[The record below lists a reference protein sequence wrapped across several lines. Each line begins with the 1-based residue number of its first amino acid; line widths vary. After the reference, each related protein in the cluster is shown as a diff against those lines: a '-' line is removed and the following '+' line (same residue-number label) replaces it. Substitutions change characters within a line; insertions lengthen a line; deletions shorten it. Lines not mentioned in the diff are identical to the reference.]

1 MLSRLHSVT
10 HLGLESHLV
19 EVEVDFAPA
28 VPKML
33 VVGLGDKAVQESK
46 ERIQSGITHSG
57 FEFPLGRIVVN
68 LAPADLAKN
77 GASFDLAI
85 ALGILRVGGFLKQM
99 PEKCL
104 LVGELSLSGRV
115 RAVPGI
121 INTCLFART
130 HGFKRVIIPRQ
141 NAAEAALITGLEII
155 PVESLRELVDYLHG
169 EREITPLPAGQTA
182 DTGEKNEELLP
193 NDFAYVQGQTMAK
206 RALEIAAAGGH
217 NVLMLGV
224 PGSGKTML
232 ARALPTILP
241 RMSESEII
249 EATRIRSVTTADGE
263 IVTTRPFRD
272 PHHTASHIALVGG
285 GAKLRPG
292 EISLAHRG
300 VLFMD
305 EFPEFKRE
313 VIEALRQP
321 LEDGHVTISRVSGTA
336 QYPAKF
342 ILVAAANPTP
352 SGFESGE
359 SSQYQS
365 VSPAAVNRY
374 KAKFSGP
381 IMDRIDLH
389 VPVDQPDKKALLRGK
404 LSESSRTIRA
414 RVEAARQ
421 IQQVR
426 FANSETTA
434 NAEMTSAQVREY
446 CQVSAQTKEFLDL
459 AIDKFTL
466 SARAYIR
473 VLKLARTIADLE
485 GTEVVQTAH
494 LAEALQFRPKL

>member
-1 MLSRLHSVT
+1 MISRLFSVT

-46 ERIQSGITHSG
+46 ERIQSSITQSG
-57 FEFPLGRIVVN
+57 FEFPLGRLVVN

-85 ALGILRVGGFLKQM
+85 ALGILHVGGFLRTL
-99 PEKCL
+99 PAESL
-104 LVGELSLSGRV
+104 VVGELALDGSV

-121 INTCLFART
+121 INTCLAARER
-130 HGFKRVIIPRQ
+130 GFKRVIIPKP
-141 NAAEAALITGLEII
+141 NAPEATLIRGIEII
-155 PVESLRELVDYLHG
+155 AVESLREVVDYLHE
-169 EREITPLPAGQTA
+169 EREIVPATKTTPLETVTT
-182 DTGEKNEELLP
+182 DSTLYP
-193 NDFAYVQGQTMAK
+193 NDFAYVQGQTLAK

-217 NVLMLGV
+217 NVLLIGV

-241 RMSESEII
+241 SMD
-249 EATRIRSVTTADGE
+249 EAEVVEVTQIRSVTEASPDP
-263 IVTTRPFRD
+263 VQTRPFRA

-313 VIEALRQP
+313 VIESLRQP
-321 LEDGHVTISRVSGTA
+321 LEDGYVTISRASGTVE
-336 QYPAKF
+336 YPAKF

-352 SGFESGE
+352 SGFEPGAG
-359 SSQYQS
+359 SQYQAL
-365 VSPAAVNRY
+365 SPVAVQRY

-389 VPVDQPDKKALLRGK
+389 VSVEQPKKTELLNRQ
-404 LSESSRTIRA
+404 LSEPSREIRS
-414 RVEAARQ
+414 RVEAAVTRQ
-421 IQQVR
+421 RNR
-426 FANSETTA
+426 FASSPTSV
-434 NAEMTSAQVREY
+434 NAEMSNAEVQTHCALSSE
-446 CQVSAQTKEFLDL
+446 TKEFLHL
-459 AIDKFTL
+459 AIDKFNL
-466 SARAYIR
+466 SARAYVRI
-473 VLKLARTIADLE
+473 LKIARTVADLA
-485 GTEVVQTAH
+485 GTEDVTTAH

>member
-10 HLGLESHLV
+10 HAGLESYLV

-85 ALGILRVGGFLKQM
+85 ALGILRVGGFLKSV
-99 PEKCL
+99 PEDCL
-104 LVGELSLSGRV
+104 LVGELSLSGEV

-121 INTCLFART
+121 INTCLFARG
-130 HGFKRVIIPRQ
+130 HGYKRVFIPRQ
-141 NAAEAALITGLEII
+141 NAAEAALITGLEIV

-169 EREITPLPAGQTA
+169 EREITPLTPATYVTREEPS
-182 DTGEKNEELLP
+182 DTLLP
-193 NDFAYVQGQTMAK
+193 NDFAYVQGQRVAK

-232 ARALPTILP
+232 ARALPGILP
-241 RMSESEII
+241 RMQESEII
-249 EATRIRSVTTADGE
+249 EATRIRSVTSADGE
-263 IVTTRPFRD
+263 VVTTRPFRD

-300 VLFMD
+300 VLFLD

-352 SGFESGE
+352 SGFEPDTNN
-359 SSQYQS
+359 QYHS
-365 VSPAAVNRY
+365 ASPAAVTRY

-389 VPVDQPDKKALLRGK
+389 VPVDQPDKKALLQGK
-404 LSESSRTIRA
+404 LSESSRIIRA

-421 IQQVR
+421 IQQAR
-426 FANSETTA
+426 FVNSATTA
-434 NAEMTSAQVREY
+434 NAEMTSAQVREH
-446 CQVSAQTKEFLDL
+446 CQISAKTKEFLDL